1 MGCNWV
7 FTVHSRAKYLNFMK
21 FFVTNFYLT
30 FHQKNEE
37 FPTNFKPHDFFM
49 IQESSNLNCVHEN
62 SMFNLPSN
70 FKSFHITN
78 WLRKSNESSYP
89 HSWKN
94 LIFHLVRYLLF
105 FLLHLVTIIF
115 ISSTNLVLNVKIENL
130 GLNCYF
136 APASASACR

>member
-94 LIFHLVRYLLF
+94 LIFHLVRYLLVPTF
-105 FLLHLVTIIF
+105 GNDYFHQFNQFSAKRQNWEFGTQLLLCTSFSVC
-115 ISSTNLVLNVKIENL
+115 V
-130 GLNCYF
+130 
-136 APASASACR
+136 